1 MCNIP
6 EPKLKKNKSRDEGL
20 NEAIEALGDPVGVA
34 NQEIKADN

>member
-1 MCNIP
+1 MVCNIP

-20 NEAIEALGDPVGVA
+20 NEAIEALGDPLA